1 MKVSLNRE
9 DGFTLFE
16 LTAVLLLVALLY
28 ALLFPGFAGMNS
40 RLEEKAGIMQL
51 TMDLKELQSEARGR
65 KRKAEFILYPD
76 QDYYSIT
83 TGTFSLKRP
92 LRGLRPLEEEP
103 VVVVLGP
110 GAADGRTF
118 LLKGES
124 GAVYRI
130 TIHPHKEPEV
140 GRE

>member
-16 LTAVLLLVALLY
+16 LTAVLFWCSLVCPAV
-28 ALLFPGFAGMNS
+28 PGLRDEPAWKKS
-40 RLEEKAGIMQL
+40 GIMQL

-65 KRKAEFILYPD
+65 RGKAEFILYPD

-130 TIHPHKEPEV
+130 TIHPHKT
-140 GRE
+140 GGGA